1 MRYLAMDTCQLL
13 SGTGASQ
20 QSNLMSILLPLEKL
34 LKEQHRALVTDTPRV
49 AEAWGWCNT
58 STPTPSHSRSA
69 HPRHAASGFSHR
81 TSIFRRMVSLKRKI
95 ETSQRKHYSKEKLF
109 EEFSFF

>member
-1 MRYLAMDTCQLL
+1 MMYIFSLFSHQVSMRYLAMDTCQLL

-34 LKEQHRALVTDTPRV
+34 LKEQHRALVTDTPWV

-58 STPTPSHSRSA
+58 STPHPHTPGQLIHVTLLQ
-69 HPRHAASGFSHR
+69 ASVTELPFLG
-81 TSIFRRMVSLKRKI
+81 IWYL
-95 ETSQRKHYSKEKLF
+95 
-109 EEFSFF
+109 